1 MSVMPLL
8 ETDLDPD
15 PFVQFERWFDA
26 AKGAGIVMPEAM
38 TVATSALDG
47 EVSARICLLKSFD
60 HRGFVFYTNYNSRKG
75 MQVHDNPRAALVFWW
90 HSLERQV
97 RIEGAVVRTT
107 EEESD
112 AYFATR
118 PRGSQLGAWASEQSR
133 VLAGRG
139 ALDARFEELSTTY
152 RDVPIPRPPHWGG
165 YRVIPLLFEFWQG
178 RADRLHDRFWYRL
191 RNDVNDWVVE
201 RLSP

>member
-1 MSVMPLL
+1 MPLL
-8 ETDLDPD
+8 ETELDPD
-15 PFVQFERWFDA
+15 PFEQFDHWFDD
-26 AKGAGIVMPEAM
+26 AKDAGIAMPEAM
-38 TVATSALDG
+38 TVATAALDG
-47 EVSARICLLKSFD
+47 EVSARVCLLKSFD
-60 HRGFVFYTNYNSRKG
+60 HRGFVFYTNYCSRKG
-75 MQVHDNPRAALVFWW
+75 KQIHDNPRASLVFWW
-90 HSLERQV
+90 QSLERQV
-97 RIEGAVVRTT
+97 RIEGAVVKTT

-112 AYFATR
+112 EYFATR

-152 RDVPIPRPPHWGG
+152 RDVVIPRPPHWGG

-191 RNDVNDWVVE
+191 RNDVKDWVVE

>member
-1 MSVMPLL
+1 VTQLM

-26 AKGAGIVMPEAM
+26 AKAAGIAMPEAM
-38 TVATSALDG
+38 TLATSGLEG
-47 EVSARICLLKSFD
+47 EVAARVALLKSFD
-60 HRGFVFYTNYNSRKG
+60 HRGFVFFTNYNSRKAK
-75 MQVHDNPRAALVFWW
+75 QIHDNPRAALVFWW
-90 HSLERQV
+90 QSLERQV

-152 RDVPIPRPPHWGG
+152 KDVPIPRPPHWGG

-178 RADRLHDRFWYRL
+178 RSDRLHDRFWYRL
-191 RNDVNDWVVE
+191 RSDVKDWVVE

>member
-1 MSVMPLL
+1 MSVTPLL

-15 PFVQFERWFDA
+15 PFEQFDRWFDD
-26 AKGAGIVMPEAM
+26 AKDAGIAMPEAM
-38 TVATSALDG
+38 TVSTAALDG
-47 EVSARICLLKSFD
+47 EVSARVCLLKSFD
-60 HRGFVFYTNYNSRKG
+60 HRGFVFYTNYCSRKG
-75 MQVHDNPRAALVFWW
+75 KQIHDNPRASLVFWW
-90 HSLERQV
+90 QSLERQV
-97 RIEGAVVRTT
+97 RIEGAVVKTT

-112 AYFATR
+112 EYFATR

-152 RDVPIPRPPHWGG
+152 RDVIIPRPPHWGG

-178 RADRLHDRFWYRL
+178 RDDRLHDRFWYRL
-191 RNDVNDWVVE
+191 RNDVKDWVVE

>member
-1 MSVMPLL
+1 MTQLM

-15 PFVQFERWFDA
+15 PFVQFEQWFDA
-26 AKGAGIVMPEAM
+26 AKAAGITMPEAM

-47 EVSARICLLKSFD
+47 EVSARVSLLKSFD
-60 HRGFVFYTNYNSRKG
+60 HRGFVFYTNYHSRKAK
-75 MQVHDNPRAALVFWW
+75 QIHDNPRAALVFWW
-90 HSLERQV
+90 QTLERQV

-112 AYFATR
+112 DYFATR

-139 ALDARFEELSTTY
+139 ALDARFEELSSTY
-152 RDVPIPRPPHWGG
+152 KDVPIPRPPHWGG

-178 RADRLHDRFWYRL
+178 RGDRLHDRFWYRL
-191 RNDVNDWVVE
+191 RSDVKDWVVE

>member
-1 MSVMPLL
+1 MSVTPLL

-15 PFVQFERWFDA
+15 PFEQFDRWFDD
-26 AKGAGIVMPEAM
+26 AKDAGIAMPEAM

-47 EVSARICLLKSFD
+47 EVSSRVCLLKSFD
-60 HRGFVFYTNYNSRKG
+60 HRGFVFYTNYCSRKG
-75 MQVHDNPRAALVFWW
+75 KQIHDNPRASLVFWW
-90 HSLERQV
+90 QSLERQV
-97 RIEGAVVRTT
+97 RIEGAVVKTT

-112 AYFATR
+112 EYFATR

-152 RDVPIPRPPHWGG
+152 RDVVIPRPPHWGG

-191 RNDVNDWVVE
+191 RNDVKDWVVE

>member
-1 MSVMPLL
+1 MPLL
-8 ETDLDPD
+8 ENDLDSD
-15 PFVQFERWFDA
+15 PFVQFGRWFDD
-26 AKGAGIVMPEAM
+26 AKDAGIAMPEAM

-47 EVSARICLLKSFD
+47 EVSSRVCLLKSFD
-60 HRGFVFYTNYNSRKG
+60 HRGFVFFTNYSSRKG
-75 MQVHDNPRAALVFWW
+75 KQIHDNPRAALVFWW
-90 HSLERQV
+90 QSLERQV
-97 RIEGAVVRTT
+97 RIEGAVVKTT

-112 AYFATR
+112 EYFATR

-139 ALDARFEELSTTY
+139 SLDARFEELSTTY
-152 RDVPIPRPPHWGG
+152 RDLTIPRPPHWGG
-165 YRVIPLLFEFWQG
+165 FRVIPLLFEFWQG

-191 RNDVNDWVVE
+191 RNDVKDWVVE

>member
-1 MSVMPLL
+1 MTPLL
-8 ETDLDPD
+8 EADLDPD
-15 PFVQFERWFDA
+15 PFTQFARWYDA
-26 AKGAGIVMPEAM
+26 AQSANVVMPDAM

-47 EVSARICLLKSFD
+47 EVAARICLLKSFD
-60 HRGFVFYTNYNSRKG
+60 HRGFVFFTNYNSRKG
-75 MQVHDNPRAALVFWW
+75 KQVHDNPRAALVFWW
-90 HSLERQV
+90 QSLERQV

-133 VLAGRG
+133 ILAGRG

-152 RDVPIPRPPHWGG
+152 RDVAIPRPPHWGG

-178 RADRLHDRFWYRL
+178 RSDRLHDRFWYRL
-191 RNDVNDWVVE
+191 RNDVKDWVVE

>member
-1 MSVMPLL
+1 MPLL

-15 PFVQFERWFDA
+15 PFEQFDRWFDD
-26 AKGAGIVMPEAM
+26 AKDAGIAMPEAM
-38 TVATSALDG
+38 TVATAALDG
-47 EVSARICLLKSFD
+47 EVSGRVCLLKSFD
-60 HRGFVFYTNYNSRKG
+60 HRGFVFYTNYCSRKG
-75 MQVHDNPRAALVFWW
+75 KQIHDNPRAAMVFWW
-90 HSLERQV
+90 QSLERQV
-97 RIEGAVVRTT
+97 RIEGAVVKTT

-112 AYFATR
+112 EYFATR

-152 RDVPIPRPPHWGG
+152 RDVVIPRPPHWGG

-178 RADRLHDRFWYRL
+178 RDDRLHDRFWYRL
-191 RNDVNDWVVE
+191 RNDVKDWVVE

>member
-1 MSVMPLL
+1 MVRRR
-8 ETDLDPD
+8 
-15 PFVQFERWFDA
+15 ERRRHRHARGDDIGHVGTGGRGRA
-26 AKGAGIVMPEAM
+26 R
-38 TVATSALDG
+38 VA
-47 EVSARICLLKSFD
+47 LLKSFD
-60 HRGFVFYTNYNSRKG
+60 HRGFVFFTNYNSRKAK
-75 MQVHDNPRAALVFWW
+75 QIHDNPRAALVFWW
-90 HSLERQV
+90 QTLERQV

-152 RDVPIPRPPHWGG
+152 KDVPIPRPPHWGG

-178 RADRLHDRFWYRL
+178 RGDRLHDRFWYRL
-191 RNDVNDWVVE
+191 RNDVKDWVVE